1 MSECK
6 LGDTVTIHY
15 TGKDAD
21 GSVFDSSKGRQP
33 LRFTLGDPN
42 LIRGFTAG
50 VLGMSKGETK
60 TVVVPVAEAY
70 GPRRDELV
78 MRVPRA
84 QVPPEANPKV
94 GDQVGMRAPNGQVMP
109 VQVTEVTDEVV
120 VLDANHPLAGKE
132 LTFELELVDMEPKD
146 GEKAA
151 SE

>member
-21 GSVFDSSKGRQP
+21 GVVFDSSKGRQP
-33 LRFTLGDPN
+33 LRFKLGDPN

-60 TVVVPVAEAY
+60 TVVIPVEDAY
-70 GPRRDELV
+70 GPRRNEMV

-84 QVPPEANPKV
+84 QVPPGANPKP
-94 GDQVGMRAPNGQVMP
+94 GDRVGMRSPNGQVMP
-109 VQVTEVTDEVV
+109 VLVTDVTDEVV

-132 LTFELELVDMEPKD
+132 LTFDLELVDVEPK
-146 GEKAA
+146 
-151 SE
+151 SETSG